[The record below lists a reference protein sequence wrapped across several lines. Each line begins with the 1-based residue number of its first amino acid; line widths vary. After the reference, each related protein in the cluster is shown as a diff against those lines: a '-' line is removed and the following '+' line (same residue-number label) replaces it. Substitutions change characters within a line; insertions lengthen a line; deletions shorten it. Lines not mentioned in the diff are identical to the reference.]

1 MDITTYDP
9 PNPRTI
15 KWSQVYSFKVVHF
28 HLKIS
33 AQEQLK
39 TKKFL
44 NLCLTNLK
52 IVVITQFNQSSGL
65 FIQLTNINPNTIKWL
80 VHFHPKTSAHEQTTQ
95 DQKVSKFEFHQP

>member
-44 NLCLTNLK
+44 NLRLTNLK

-65 FIQLTNINPNTIKWL
+65 FIQLQLW
-80 VHFHPKTSAHEQTTQ
+80 S
-95 DQKVSKFEFHQP
+95 S